1 MFDLILFIV
10 GIILCLVGIV
20 GSFIPIVPGPVSSW
34 FGLLILNFTKS
45 VEFNYQFIALT
56 FIIAIIISVLD
67 YLVPIIGVKKL
78 GGSRGGLIGASIGLV
93 TALIILGPL
102 GLLIGPFIGAITGEM
117 INKKNFTESLKPAL
131 GSLIGI
137 LIGSG
142 IKFCLSLIYLFFYLN
157 IFWTYKENFF

>member
-1 MFDLILFIV
+1 M
-10 GIILCLVGIV
+10 
-20 GSFIPIVPGPVSSW
+20 GSFIPIVPGPISSW
-34 FGLLILNFTKS
+34 FGLLILNFTKA

>member
-1 MFDLILFIV
+1 MFDLILFII

-20 GSFIPIVPGPVSSW
+20 GSFIPIVPGPISSCL
-34 FGLLILNFTKS
+34 GLLILNLTKA
-45 VEFNYQFIALT
+45 VEFNFQFIALT

-78 GGSRGGLIGASIGLV
+78 GGTRGGLIGASIGLV
-93 TALIILGPL
+93 TALIILGPI
-102 GLLIGPFIGAITGEM
+102 GLLIGPFIGAIAGEM
-117 INKKNFTESLKPAL
+117 INKKSLTESLKPAL

>member
-20 GSFIPIVPGPVSSW
+20 GSFIPIVPGPISSW
-34 FGLLILNFTKS
+34 FGLLILNFTKA

>member
-20 GSFIPIVPGPVSSW
+20 GSFIPIVPGPISSW
-34 FGLLILNFTKS
+34 FGLLILNFTKA

-56 FIIAIIISVLD
+56 FIIAVIISVLD

-93 TALIILGPL
+93 TALIILGPT
-102 GLLIGPFIGAITGEM
+102 GLLIGPFIGAISGEM

>member
-20 GSFIPIVPGPVSSW
+20 GSFIPIVPGPISSW
-34 FGLLILNFTKS
+34 FGLLILNFTKA

-142 IKFCLSLIYLFFYLN
+142 IKFCLCLIYLFFYLN

>member
-1 MFDLILFIV
+1 MFDLILFII
-10 GIILCLVGIV
+10 GIIFCLVGIV
-20 GSFIPIVPGPVSSW
+20 GSFIPIVPGPISSW
-34 FGLLILNFTKS
+34 LGLLILNLTKA
-45 VEFNYQFIALT
+45 VEFNFQFIALT

-78 GGSRGGLIGASIGLV
+78 GGTKGGLIGASIGLV

-102 GLLIGPFIGAITGEM
+102 GLLIGPFIGAIAGEM
-117 INKKNFTESLKPAL
+117 INKKKLTESLKPAF

>member
-34 FGLLILNFTKS
+34 FGLLILNFTKA

>member
-1 MFDLILFIV
+1 MCIRD
-10 GIILCLVGIV
+10 
-20 GSFIPIVPGPVSSW
+20 S
-34 FGLLILNFTKS
+34 
-45 VEFNYQFIALT
+45 
-56 FIIAIIISVLD
+56 
-67 YLVPIIGVKKL
+67 IIGVKKL
-78 GGSRGGLIGASIGLV
+78 GGTKGGLIGASIGLV

-102 GLLIGPFIGAITGEM
+102 GLLIGPFIGAIAGEM
-117 INKKNFTESLKPAL
+117 INKKNLTESLKPAF